1 MNLKKKYNST
11 ASLTDSLRVTDK
23 QLISLFQASETFEG
37 LLNEAAKT
45 AKVLEEISLSQKV
58 LAFFTG
64 EDGIGVWSRGI
75 VEFIPRNNG
84 KVWIYFLDYGHRSL
98 IDRENVRELKESLM
112 MEPLFCKDIWFPMP
126 GDNGQ
131 LRTIRKEIRDS
142 GPGMFI
148 FVKVEKVIPKGYPE
162 TNEVQASF
170 WKVFED
176 QEYPGLH
183 SIAKIC

>member
-1 MNLKKKYNST
+1 
-11 ASLTDSLRVTDK
+11 
-23 QLISLFQASETFEG
+23 
-37 LLNEAAKT
+37 
-45 AKVLEEISLSQKV
+45 
-58 LAFFTG
+58 
-64 EDGIGVWSRGI
+64 
-75 VEFIPRNNG
+75 
-84 KVWIYFLDYGHRSL
+84 
-98 IDRENVRELKESLM
+98 
-112 MEPLFCKDIWFPMP
+112 MP

-176 QEYPGLH
+176 QENPGLH
-183 SIAKIC
+183 SIAKICWTWKFSFSDLLYRYIYLEIALP